1 MNPKVNSQGRGHWD
15 VQLRG
20 DDSSSPM
27 ITLPNE
33 NVALG
38 EIENLVSSTLI
49 FSNKGFNVFNAP
61 KISFQEEQPVISV
74 KKKTWGRGDFRKN
87 RLNDC
92 FFV

>member
-1 MNPKVNSQGRGHWD
+1 MFN
-15 VQLRG
+15 LRG
-20 DDSSSPM
+20 DESSSPM
-27 ITLPNE
+27 KTFPNE

-38 EIENLVSSTLI
+38 EIENLASSTLI

-74 KKKTWGRGDFRKN
+74 KKTTWGGGDFRN
-87 RLNDC
+87 NSLNDC